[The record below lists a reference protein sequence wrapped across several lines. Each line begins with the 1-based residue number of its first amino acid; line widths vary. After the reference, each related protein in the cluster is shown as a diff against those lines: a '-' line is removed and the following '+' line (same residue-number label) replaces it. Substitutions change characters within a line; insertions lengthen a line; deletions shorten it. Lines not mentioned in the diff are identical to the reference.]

1 MHTGEEEGRCTP
13 SKDFEKSGNRNEI
26 KNRNRGP
33 QVPPVKR
40 N

>member
-13 SKDFEKSGNRNEI
+13 SKDFEKSGNGNEI